1 MLGDQHGAIDVLAG
15 RGTREQIGVG
25 RTGLGDD
32 VESAPPCRR
41 DLA

>member
-25 RTGLGDD
+25 RTGFSDD
-32 VESAPPCRR
+32 VDSAPRRRR